1 MLRKNK
7 ILTGC
12 LGLSVM
18 APSTAIGDV
27 EGCERNFLISN
38 WSAAYENCSVAAKSG
53 DASSQGSLA
62 TLYFGGQGV
71 DRNLVAAY
79 VWSTVAIA
87 NGDELVSGFLKV
99 QLLGSMSEGE
109 RQLAGLLAQKCLG
122 SEYRECYSEDVEDE
136 GLLENLSS
144 ASDKGW
150 VLSERRDSFTNADT
164 SIAYLNSDKFHNS
177 NIRSSHPTRLLV
189 GCMEDG
195 KVQIAVMFA
204 GYVGSGRVAIRYKFD
219 DNDPITERW
228 IASSEGTAA
237 ILPDNFR
244 DFRAGLQVSDT
255 VIFEVTDFRGTR
267 YEARFEGLQNNKEN
281 FDFTFNGCQER

>member
-1 MLRKNK
+1 MKNR
-7 ILTGC
+7 ILAGC
-12 LGLSVM
+12 FGLIVM
-18 APSTAIGDV
+18 APTSAMSDV

-38 WSAAYENCSVAAKSG
+38 WTAAYDDCSAAAKTG
-53 DASSQGSLA
+53 DASSQGMLA
-62 TLYFGGQGV
+62 TLYVAGDGV
-71 DRNLVAAY
+71 AQNLVAAY
-79 VWSTVAIA
+79 VWSTVGMV
-87 NGDELVSGFLKV
+87 NGEELVSEFLKIR
-99 QLLGSMSEGE
+99 LIGLMSESE
-109 RQLAGLLAQKCLG
+109 RQLAGLLAQQCLA
-122 SEYRECYSEDVEDE
+122 SEYSECYSEDVEDE
-136 GLLENLSS
+136 GLFENLSS

-150 VLSERRDSFTNADT
+150 ALSERRDSFTNADT
-164 SIAYLNSDKFHNS
+164 SIAYLISDKFHNS

-204 GYVGSGRVAIRYKFD
+204 GYIGSGRVAVRYKFD
-219 DNDPITERW
+219 DNDSITERW

-267 YEARFEGLQNNKEN
+267 YEARFEGLQNSKEN